1 MKKISPY
8 LKPTFFNSRLYIALI
23 AIAILAFASRT
34 AFMQKAN
41 GPGETA
47 TPAASAA
54 EKAGDRLPAGPG
66 GGKGEQPPA
75 GKQDPMIPNEI
86 TNTANYA
93 FATAT
98 DGSLTDMSTG
108 TTQLL
113 AANIDDTASA
123 LTNIGF
129 DFFFQGT
136 RFTQFSINDNGVLR
150 LGATAQTSTPYQPL
164 AQTNIPL
171 ITAYGGD
178 QRTHAGDGKVHF
190 KVTGSAPNR
199 VLVVEW
205 LNIQSNFNTGGTAD
219 LTYQV
224 RLSETTGVIEF
235 VYGSMTMSTLGAAD
249 TNSNDPQIGFSST
262 NTAGNVGS
270 VTAAQSGTPAPT
282 FNGASATPVNNL
294 YTAGSI
300 TVLSS
305 ATDGVRRRFT
315 FTPPTPT
322 APTGLNFTGVTQLA
336 MTLNWTDSPDELLYG
351 VYRSTD
357 GTNFSF
363 DGTAA
368 QNATSYN
375 ATSLNPGTTYFWRVF
390 AISEGAL
397 STALAGSQATNPAGN
412 INSTA
417 AGGNWSAPATW
428 VGGVVP
434 GAGDN
439 ATIVTGATVTIDS
452 SNCLSLVIQ
461 SGATL
466 QYEATTARTL
476 TVGQSVTIN
485 NGGVFQ
491 SAATG
496 TQTGHVLS
504 VGGDLINNGTIDF
517 STNGN
522 TAAAGITFTGATD
535 AAFTLGGGSTTD
547 LKQTA
552 GVTLNKGTNN
562 TPVLTFTPG
571 GTFTVLGANTAGFL
585 TITTGTFKIGG
596 ANAFSNP
603 LFNVA
608 AYSIPAAGGL
618 WIDNPNATI
627 VGQNGSPTVTGM
639 YRMSQGTYNIG
650 IATGNS
656 MGFAAGANIMV
667 EGGAINATGRFGVAA
682 SGNAI
687 TYNQTAGTI
696 TVCTIGNAS
705 TTLGSFDLGTGVGTT
720 NITGGTIV
728 VQLANTGGS
737 GPRDFR
743 NQSGLTGTTTV
754 TGGTVQLGNAASGT
768 AKAFSIAGVFPDLVI
783 SNTSANH
790 SATFL
795 APAVFNNITRNITIN
810 TGTTLN
816 IGNNVFLMNGTTLT
830 NNGTL
835 TANGASSNFVWFL
848 TTSPQLYTGTGAV
861 TAPVTNFAIQ
871 ADQGL
876 TIDAAS
882 SNIVV
887 TAIRLFSGSLT
898 NSNKI
903 TLGNGGATTGTV
915 QIGNT
920 TTPTA
925 AGNFDVAFTFNL
937 GTGGQVMSYLRTT
950 ATRTTGPEI
959 NPTRILTSM
968 TYDDNDATHNLAIS
982 GGDITCSATAT
993 ALTMTNG
1000 RIVTGTNN
1008 LILSS
1013 GTATVTRTNGYVD
1026 GNFRKTYAAAANKN
1040 FEVGTANGF
1049 SPVAVNVT
1057 AGTFPA
1063 TFTAKAVQGAHP
1075 NMLSPTHA
1083 LQRYWVLTEG
1093 GDVTADLTFTYL
1105 DPTDIPVDAVEA
1117 NFVIFK
1123 FDGTFTM
1130 PGGTVNTG
1138 ANTANIT
1145 GVTSFSD
1152 WTLAEPGA
1160 PTDVHLMSF
1169 TADESEGLTNSPGG
1183 GVLLRWQT
1191 GYEVANLGFNIYRD
1205 EGGKRTRVTPGLVA
1219 GSALFVGA
1227 RTALGA
1233 GRSYAWVD
1241 TQAPGDGGQYWLEE
1255 VDVNGTSRWHGPVF
1269 AGRSHGVRSIP
1280 LSNIQQSPLISDLG
1294 RGVAHENRSAQVE
1307 RKAKIAGQMLARAA
1321 GQSALASQPA
1331 IKLSVRNEGWFK
1343 VTQPELVAA
1352 GLDPA
1357 VDARLLQLF
1366 VDGQEQAI
1374 NVVGARDGE
1383 FGAGAAIEYYGVGLD
1398 TPSTDTRTYWLVA
1411 GTTPGKRILQV
1422 RERGPA
1428 ATAASF
1434 PYTVERRDKVVYF
1447 AALRNGDKEN
1457 FFGPVVTANSVD
1469 QSIMISRLDQAGGQ
1483 AQLEVRL
1490 QGVTAAAHMVRVQL
1504 NGSNVGFVSFDGQA
1518 EGTGRFT
1525 VAPSLLRDGQNVI
1538 ALTAQGA
1545 VNDISLV
1552 GAVRLTYPHRYE
1564 ADENALRLTAQGNQ
1578 ALTIGG
1584 FTSDQIR
1591 VIDVSN
1597 AGAAQ
1602 EVMGQVSQ
1610 GKGGYSI
1617 TFTPSGAGARQLLAF
1632 VDQGAR
1638 PTRIE
1643 ADRPSSWRQ
1652 ASNGA
1657 DLVIITRR
1665 ELMGALEPLKALRQ
1679 SQGLKVSVVD
1689 LFDVFDEFSFGQK
1702 SPQAIKDFLSYAAT
1716 SWKVSPRY
1724 ALFVGD
1730 ASLDPRNY
1738 FGQGDSDLVP
1748 TRMIDT
1754 AYMETGSDDSLSD
1767 FDGDGLADIAIG
1779 RLPVRSAAEASAIV
1793 SKIIAYER
1801 STAAEGVLLVSDIGD
1816 TYNFEDAT
1824 TQLRALIPTDVRVER
1839 IDRGR
1844 MPAAEAKEKLI
1855 EILNRGPKVVNYT
1868 GHGSIN
1874 LWRGDLLTAGDVL
1887 DLTNEQNQPLFI
1899 TMTCL
1904 NGYYLD
1910 PATISLAEVLLGA
1923 EHGGAVAVW
1932 ASSGM
1937 TLPDGQALM
1946 NREMF
1951 RNIFAGRAMTLGEA
1965 TVKAKAAVGDP
1976 DVRRTWILFG
1986 DPSAR
1991 IR

>member
-1 MKKISPY
+1 MRKFTSH
-8 LKPTFFNSRLYIALI
+8 LKPAFVSSHLYIALFVI
-23 AIAILAFASRT
+23 ALLSVST
-34 AFMQKAN
+34 QKAFMQKSTP
-41 GPGETA
+41 PGEAPTPGA
-47 TPAASAA
+47 T
-54 EKAGDRLPAGPG
+54 EKVGETLPSRPGD
-66 GGKGEQPPA
+66 GKGEQPPA
-75 GKQDPMIPNEI
+75 GKQDPMSPEAV

-93 FATAT
+93 FSTTT
-98 DGSLTDMSTG
+98 DASLTDMSSG

-129 DFFFQGT
+129 DFYFQGA

-150 LGATAQTSTPYQPL
+150 LGATAQTSTPYKPL
-164 AQTNIPL
+164 AQSAISI
-171 ITAYGGD
+171 ITAYGAD

-199 VLVVEW
+199 VLVIEW
-205 LNIQSNFNTGGTAD
+205 LNNQSNFNTGGTAD

-224 RLSETTGVIEF
+224 RLNESTGVIEF
-235 VYGSMTMSTLGAAD
+235 VYGGMTMSTLGAAD
-249 TNSNDPQIGFSST
+249 TNSRDPHIGFSST

-282 FNGASATPVNNL
+282 FDGASNNPVENL
-294 YTAGSI
+294 YTAGPI
-300 TVLSS
+300 NVLSS
-305 ATDGVRRRFT
+305 AMDGARRRFT
-315 FTPPTPT
+315 FTPPIPT

-336 MTLNWTDSPDELLYG
+336 MTLNWTDSPDETIYG

-357 GTNFSF
+357 GTNFAF

-375 ATSLNPGTTYFWRVF
+375 ATSLAPGTNYFWRVF
-390 AISEGAL
+390 AISEGGL
-397 STALAGSQATNPAGN
+397 STALSGSQMTNPAGN

-417 AGGNWSAPATW
+417 GGGNWSATTTW

-452 SNCLSLVIQ
+452 SNCLNLTIQ
-461 SGATL
+461 TGATL
-466 QYEATTARTL
+466 QYESTTARTL
-476 TVGQSVTIN
+476 TVGQSVTVN

-491 SAATG
+491 SATTG

-504 VGGDLINNGTIDF
+504 IGGNLTNNGTIDF

-522 TAAAGITFTGATD
+522 TAGAGITFTGASD
-535 AAFTLGGGSTTD
+535 ASATLGAGSTTD

-562 TPVLTFTPG
+562 TPILTFNPG
-571 GTFTVLGANTAGFL
+571 GTLTVLGANAVGFL
-585 TITTGTFKIGG
+585 TITNGTFKMGG
-596 ANAFSNP
+596 TNAFSNP

-608 AYSIPAAGGL
+608 AYTIPATGGL
-618 WIDNPNATI
+618 WMDNPNATV
-627 VGQNGSPTVTGM
+627 VGLNGSPTVTGM
-639 YRMSQGTYNIG
+639 FRMSQGTYNIG
-650 IATGNS
+650 TSSGNS
-656 MGFAAGANIMV
+656 MGFAAGSNIMV

-696 TVCTIGNAS
+696 TVCTVGNAS
-705 TTLGSFDLGTGVGTT
+705 TTLASFDLGTGVGTT
-720 NITGGTIV
+720 NITGGNII

-754 TGGTVQLGNAASGT
+754 TGGIVQLGNAASGT
-768 AKAFSIAGVFPDLVI
+768 AKAFSIAGVFPNLVI

-795 APAVFNNITRNITIN
+795 APAVFNNITRDITIN

-848 TTSPQLYTGTGAV
+848 TTAPQTYTGTGVV

-871 ADQGL
+871 ADMGL
-876 TIDAAS
+876 TIDPAV

-898 NSNKI
+898 NANKI

-925 AGNFDVAFTFNL
+925 AGSFDVPFTFNL
-937 GTGGQVMSYLRTT
+937 GTGGQVLSYLRTT
-950 ATRTTGPEI
+950 AARTTGPEI
-959 NPTRILTSM
+959 NPTRIATSL
-968 TYDDNDATHNLAIS
+968 TYDDNDASHNLTIA
-982 GGDITCSATAT
+982 GGDLTLSATGT

-1000 RIVTGTNN
+1000 RIITGVNN

-1013 GTATVTRTNGYVD
+1013 GSATVTRTNGYVD
-1026 GNFRKTYAAAANKN
+1026 GNLRKTYAAAANKN

-1063 TFTAKAVQGAHP
+1063 TFTAKAVQGPQP
-1075 NMLSPTHA
+1075 NFLSPTHA
-1083 LQRYWVLTEG
+1083 LQRYWTLTEG

-1105 DPTDIPVDAVEA
+1105 DPTDIPGTA
-1117 NFVIFK
+1117 NESLFVIFK
-1123 FDGTFTM
+1123 HDGMFTM
-1130 PGGTVNTG
+1130 PGGTVNTA
-1138 ANTANIT
+1138 ANTATIT

-1160 PTDVHLMSF
+1160 PTDVHLLSF
-1169 TADESEGLTNSPGG
+1169 TADSLDGQTNSPNG

-1205 EGGKRTRVTPGLVA
+1205 EGGKRTLVNPGLVA

-1241 TQAPGDGGQYWLEE
+1241 NLAQGDGRQYWLEE

-1269 AGRSHGVRSIP
+1269 ASTSGGGKSLS
-1280 LSNIQQSPLISDLG
+1280 LSNLRLSRLISDLG
-1294 RGVAHENRSAQVE
+1294 SGGAHESRSAPVE
-1307 RKAKIAGQMLARAA
+1307 RKAKIADLKTARALQQ
-1321 GQSALASQPA
+1321 GSLASQSA
-1331 IKLSVRNEGWFK
+1331 IKLSVRQEGWYR

-1352 GLDPA
+1352 GLDPRT
-1357 VDARLLQLF
+1357 DARLLQLF

-1374 NVVGARDGE
+1374 NVAGAIDAE
-1383 FGAGAAIEYYGVGLD
+1383 FGPEAAIEFYGVGLD
-1398 TPSTDTRTYWLVA
+1398 TPSTDTRNYWLVA
-1411 GTTPGKRILQV
+1411 GATPGKRIQQV
-1422 RERGPA
+1422 KEKGVP
-1428 ATAASF
+1428 TAAAGF
-1434 PYTVERRDKVVYF
+1434 PYTVERKDKLIYF
-1447 AALRNGDKEN
+1447 ASLRNGDKEN
-1457 FFGPVVTANSVD
+1457 FFGSVVTSNPLD
-1469 QSIMISRLDQAGGQ
+1469 QALTVSRLDQTGGQ

-1490 QGVTAAAHMVRVQL
+1490 QGVTTAPHLVRVQL
-1504 NGSNVGFVSFDGQA
+1504 NGSNVGFVSFNGQA

-1525 VAPSLLRDGQNVI
+1525 VAPSLFKEGENLI
-1538 ALTAQGA
+1538 ALTSQGA
-1545 VNDISLV
+1545 SNDVSLV
-1552 GAVRLTYPHRYE
+1552 GSVRITYPHTYA
-1564 ADENALRLTAQGNQ
+1564 ADNNALRLTAQGNK

-1584 FTSDQIR
+1584 FTAGQIR
-1591 VIDVSN
+1591 VIDVSS
-1597 AGAAQ
+1597 ASAVQ
-1602 EVMGQVSQ
+1602 ELIGQINQ
-1610 GKGGYSI
+1610 DKGGYSI
-1617 TFTPSGAGARQLLAF
+1617 TVTPTGAGERQLLAF
-1632 VDQGAR
+1632 VDEGRR
-1638 PTRIE
+1638 PTRVE
-1643 ADRPSSWRQ
+1643 PDLPSSWRQ
-1652 ASNGA
+1652 TANGA
-1657 DLVIITRR
+1657 DLVILTRR
-1665 ELMGALEPLKALRQ
+1665 DLMPALEPLKSLRQ
-1679 SQGLKVSVVD
+1679 SQGLKVSII
-1689 LFDVFDEFSFGQK
+1689 DVNDIYDEFSFGQK
-1702 SPQAIKDFLSYAAT
+1702 SPQAVKDFLSYAAN
-1716 SWKVSPRY
+1716 SWKVAPRY
-1724 ALFVGD
+1724 GLFVGD

-1738 FGQGDSDLVP
+1738 LGQGDFDLVP
-1748 TRMIDT
+1748 TKLIDT
-1754 AYMETGSDDSLSD
+1754 AFMETGSDDSLAD
-1767 FDGDGLADIAIG
+1767 FNNDGLADMAIG
-1779 RLPVRSAAEASAIV
+1779 RLPVRSSGDAAAMI
-1793 SKIIAYER
+1793 SKILAYER
-1801 STAAEGVLLVSDIGD
+1801 SSESEGVLLVSDIGD
-1816 TYNFEDAT
+1816 TYDFEDAST
-1824 TQLRALIPTDVRVER
+1824 RLRALIPPDVRVER
-1839 IDRGR
+1839 IDRSR
-1844 MPAAEAKEKLI
+1844 IDAAEAKARLL
-1855 EILNRGPKVVNYT
+1855 EILNRGPKLVNYT
-1868 GHGSIN
+1868 GHGSVD
-1874 LWRGDLLTAGDVL
+1874 LWRGNLLTAEDVL
-1887 DLTNEQNQPLFI
+1887 GLNNEQNLPLFI

-1904 NGYYLD
+1904 NGYHLD
-1910 PATISLAEVLLGA
+1910 PTLDSLAEALLKA
-1923 EHGGAVAVW
+1923 ERGGAVAVW

-1946 NREMF
+1946 NQEMY
-1951 RNIFAGRAMTLGEA
+1951 RDIFTGRSTTLGEA
-1965 TVKAKAAVGDP
+1965 TVKAKAAVSDL

-1991 IR
+1991 IK